1 MFFYR
6 VIPNRQCQH
15 HALSVASQIHGPSY
29 HKRGNISNRSCLV
42 YPVYFGP
49 FWSIQS
55 TSFTSVQFGPLR
67 SISSNSIYFGLF
79 GPFRSHLT
87 NSVYSVHSIHFG
99 PFCLI
104 RSILAHFVLFGPI
117 QCTNLRMTKDKFW
130 LKILLIIWVIS
141 IVIIG

>member
-6 VIPNRQCQH
+6 VIPNRQRQQ
-15 HALSVASQIHGPSY
+15 HALSVASQIHGLSY
-29 HKRGNISNRSCLV
+29 HRKETYQIGLV
-42 YPVYFGP
+42 WSIQFTSVHFGP
-49 FWSIQS
+49 FNLLHSPR
-55 TSFTSVQFGPLR
+55 FNLVLFGPF
-67 SISSNSIYFGLF
+67 SSNSIYFGLF
-79 GPFRSHLT
+79 GPFRSHLS

-130 LKILLIIWVIS
+130 LRMLSIIWVIS